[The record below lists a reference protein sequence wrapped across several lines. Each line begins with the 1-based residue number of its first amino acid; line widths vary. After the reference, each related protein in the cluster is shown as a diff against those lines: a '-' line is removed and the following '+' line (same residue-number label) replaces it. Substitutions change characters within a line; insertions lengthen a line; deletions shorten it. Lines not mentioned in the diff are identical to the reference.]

1 MGDGDQKETNMTT
14 FSSIGAEVRHYIV
27 RNVVATL
34 GMSLYVLIDTLFISI
49 AAGALGLTTLN
60 LVLPLFNVFNGTG
73 LLLGVGG
80 ATIFSLNKVVHPER
94 IKDLYSQLITFAA
107 TFGLVLAI
115 LLNIFATPVVNF
127 LGANDQTR
135 QLAIIYLR
143 ICAWSGPLT
152 MCNYISINF
161 IRNDGNPTLTMKATL
176 TETLSVILIDWF
188 FIFGCGL
195 KMEGAALAVL
205 FSPLISLLVLTRHRH
220 FPGRQLGLHPCLPR
234 LRSLKNAVGLGI
246 AAALNELSTG
256 VSIYFFNHVLLQ
268 LANNYAVAAYGVI
281 SNIAIVTLA
290 LANGV
295 ALGVQPIASRE
306 YGEDHFTN
314 VHAALRTGIIITL
327 ILASLSFIILVTFKL
342 PIINAFNTAH
352 SWQLVHFAKIG
363 LPIYFTSVFF
373 SALNLLFILFLT
385 AINSP
390 RASFTL
396 SLLRGYLILLPAI
409 LLLAKLAGING
420 VWAAVPVSEFLV
432 CIVSAILVYQ
442 RLRQMNRTK

>member
-1 MGDGDQKETNMTT
+1 MNSTQAIQG
-14 FSSIGAEVRHYIV
+14 EVRHYVV

-60 LVLPLFNVFNGTG
+60 LVLPLFNVFNGVG

-80 ATIFSLNKVVHPER
+80 ATIFSLNKVLHAER
-94 IKDLYSQLITFAA
+94 IRDLYSQLIIFAA
-107 TFGLVLAI
+107 TLGIVLAV
-115 LLNIFATPVVNF
+115 LLNVFATPVVNF

-135 QLAIIYLR
+135 RMAIIYLR
-143 ICAWSGPLT
+143 ICAWSGPLY

-176 TETLSVILIDWF
+176 TETLSVIVIDWF

-205 FSPLISLLVLTRHRH
+205 FSPLISLIVLSRHRH
-220 FPGRQLGLHPCLPR
+220 FAGRQLQLHWARPQLAN
-234 LRSLKNAVGLGI
+234 LGRSAKLGV

-268 LANNYAVAAYGVI
+268 LADNYAVAAYGVI
-281 SNIAIVTLA
+281 SNIAIVVLA
-290 LANGV
+290 IANGV

-306 YGEDHFTN
+306 YGQHHFTN
-314 VHAALRTGIIITL
+314 VTTALKMGTLITL
-327 ILASLSFIILVTFKL
+327 LLATISFVILVTFKL
-342 PIINAFNTAH
+342 PIIEAFNTAH
-352 SWQLVHFAKIG
+352 SAQLVSYARVG
-363 LPIYFTSVFF
+363 LPIYFTSTFF

-385 AINSP
+385 AINAA

-396 SLLRGYLILLPAI
+396 SILRGYVILLPAI
-409 LLLAKLAGING
+409 LILAALVGING
-420 VWAAVPVSEFLV
+420 VWSAVPVTEFLV
-432 CIVSAILVYQ
+432 CIIASLLVRQ
-442 RLRQMNRTK
+442 RIKQFNA

>member
-1 MGDGDQKETNMTT
+1 MNSTQAIQG
-14 FSSIGAEVRHYIV
+14 EVRHYVV

-60 LVLPLFNVFNGTG
+60 LVLPLFNVFNGVG

-80 ATIFSLNKVVHPER
+80 ATIFSLNKVLHPER
-94 IKDLYSQLITFAA
+94 IRDLYSQLIIFAA
-107 TFGLVLAI
+107 TLGIVLAV
-115 LLNIFATPVVNF
+115 LLNVFATPVGNF

-135 QLAIIYLR
+135 RMAIIYLR
-143 ICAWSGPLT
+143 ICAWSGPLY

-176 TETLSVILIDWF
+176 TETLSVIVIDWF

-205 FSPLISLLVLTRHRH
+205 FSPLISLIVLSRHRH
-220 FPGRQLGLHPCLPR
+220 FAGRQLQLHWARPQLAN
-234 LRSLKNAVGLGI
+234 LGRSAKLGV

-268 LANNYAVAAYGVI
+268 LADNYAVAAYGVI
-281 SNIAIVTLA
+281 SNIAIVVLA
-290 LANGV
+290 IANGV

-306 YGEDHFTN
+306 YGQHHFTN
-314 VHAALRTGIIITL
+314 VTTALKMGTLITL
-327 ILASLSFIILVTFKL
+327 LLATISFVILVTFKL
-342 PIINAFNTAH
+342 PIIEAFNTAH
-352 SWQLVHFAKIG
+352 SAQLVSYARVG
-363 LPIYFTSVFF
+363 LPIYFTSTFF

-385 AINSP
+385 AINAA

-396 SLLRGYLILLPAI
+396 SILRGYVILLPAI
-409 LLLAKLAGING
+409 LILAALVGING
-420 VWAAVPVSEFLV
+420 VWSAVPVTEFLV
-432 CIVSAILVYQ
+432 CIIASLLVRQ
-442 RLRQMNRTK
+442 RIKQFNA

>member
-1 MGDGDQKETNMTT
+1 MNSTQAIQG
-14 FSSIGAEVRHYIV
+14 EVRHYVV

-60 LVLPLFNVFNGTG
+60 LVLPLFNVFNGVG

-80 ATIFSLNKVVHPER
+80 ATIFSLNKVLHPER
-94 IKDLYSQLITFAA
+94 IRDLYSQLIIFAA
-107 TFGLVLAI
+107 TLGIVLAV
-115 LLNIFATPVVNF
+115 LLNVFATPVVNF

-135 QLAIIYLR
+135 RMAIIYLR
-143 ICAWSGPLT
+143 ICAWSGPLY

-176 TETLSVILIDWF
+176 TETLSVIVIDWF

-205 FSPLISLLVLTRHRH
+205 FSPLISSIVLSRHRH
-220 FPGRQLGLHPCLPR
+220 FAGRQLQLHWARPQLAN
-234 LRSLKNAVGLGI
+234 LGRSAKLGV

-268 LANNYAVAAYGVI
+268 LADNYAVAAYGVI
-281 SNIAIVTLA
+281 SNIAIVVLA
-290 LANGV
+290 IANGV

-306 YGEDHFTN
+306 YGQHHFTN
-314 VHAALRTGIIITL
+314 VTTALKMGTLITL
-327 ILASLSFIILVTFKL
+327 LLATISFVILVTFKL
-342 PIINAFNTAH
+342 PIIEAFNTAH
-352 SWQLVHFAKIG
+352 SAQLVSYARVG
-363 LPIYFTSVFF
+363 LPIYFTSTFF

-385 AINSP
+385 AINAA

-396 SLLRGYLILLPAI
+396 SILRGYVILLPAI
-409 LLLAKLAGING
+409 LILAALVGING
-420 VWAAVPVSEFLV
+420 VWSAVPVTEFLV
-432 CIVSAILVYQ
+432 CIIASLLVRQ
-442 RLRQMNRTK
+442 RIKQFNA

>member
-1 MGDGDQKETNMTT
+1 MNSTQAIQG
-14 FSSIGAEVRHYIV
+14 EVRHYVV

-60 LVLPLFNVFNGTG
+60 LVLPLFNVFNGVG

-80 ATIFSLNKVVHPER
+80 ATIFSLNKVLHPER
-94 IKDLYSQLITFAA
+94 IRDLYSQLIIFAA
-107 TFGLVLAI
+107 TLGIVLAV
-115 LLNIFATPVVNF
+115 LLNVFATPVVNF

-135 QLAIIYLR
+135 RMAIIYLR
-143 ICAWSGPLT
+143 ICAWSGPLY

-176 TETLSVILIDWF
+176 TETLSVIVIDWF

-205 FSPLISLLVLTRHRH
+205 FSPLISLIVLSCHRH
-220 FPGRQLGLHPCLPR
+220 FVGRQLQLHWARPQLAN
-234 LRSLKNAVGLGI
+234 LGRSAKLGV

-268 LANNYAVAAYGVI
+268 LADNYAVAAYGVI
-281 SNIAIVTLA
+281 SNIAIVVLA
-290 LANGV
+290 IANGV

-306 YGEDHFTN
+306 YGQHHFTN
-314 VHAALRTGIIITL
+314 VTTALKMGTLITL
-327 ILASLSFIILVTFKL
+327 LLATISFVILVTFKL
-342 PIINAFNTAH
+342 PIIEAFNTAH
-352 SWQLVHFAKIG
+352 SAQLVSYARVG
-363 LPIYFTSVFF
+363 LPIYFTSTFF

-385 AINSP
+385 AINAA

-396 SLLRGYLILLPAI
+396 SILRGYVILLPAI
-409 LLLAKLAGING
+409 LILAALVGING
-420 VWAAVPVSEFLV
+420 VWSAVPVTEFLV
-432 CIVSAILVYQ
+432 CIIASLLVRQ
-442 RLRQMNRTK
+442 RIKQFNA

>member
-1 MGDGDQKETNMTT
+1 MNSTQAIQG
-14 FSSIGAEVRHYIV
+14 EVRHYVV

-60 LVLPLFNVFNGTG
+60 LVLPLFNVFNGVG

-80 ATIFSLNKVVHPER
+80 ATIFSLNKVLHPER
-94 IKDLYSQLITFAA
+94 IRDLYSQLIIFAA
-107 TFGLVLAI
+107 TLGIVLAV
-115 LLNIFATPVVNF
+115 LLNVFATPVVNF

-135 QLAIIYLR
+135 RMAIIYLR
-143 ICAWSGPLT
+143 ICAWSGPLY
-152 MCNYISINF
+152 MCNYISINS

-176 TETLSVILIDWF
+176 TETLSVIVIDWF

-205 FSPLISLLVLTRHRH
+205 FSPLISLIVLSRHRH
-220 FPGRQLGLHPCLPR
+220 FAGRQLQLHWARPQLAN
-234 LRSLKNAVGLGI
+234 LGRSAKLGV

-268 LANNYAVAAYGVI
+268 LADNYAVAAYGVI
-281 SNIAIVTLA
+281 SNIAIVVLA
-290 LANGV
+290 IANGV

-306 YGEDHFTN
+306 YGQHHFTN
-314 VHAALRTGIIITL
+314 VTTALKMGTLITL
-327 ILASLSFIILVTFKL
+327 LLATISFVILVTFKL
-342 PIINAFNTAH
+342 PIIEAFNTAH
-352 SWQLVHFAKIG
+352 SAQLVSYARVG
-363 LPIYFTSVFF
+363 LPIYFTSTFF

-385 AINSP
+385 AINAA

-396 SLLRGYLILLPAI
+396 SILRGYVILLPAI
-409 LLLAKLAGING
+409 LILAALVGING
-420 VWAAVPVSEFLV
+420 VWSAVPVTEFLV
-432 CIVSAILVYQ
+432 CIIASLLVRQ
-442 RLRQMNRTK
+442 RIKQFNA

>member
-1 MGDGDQKETNMTT
+1 MNSTQAIQG
-14 FSSIGAEVRHYIV
+14 EVRHYVV

-60 LVLPLFNVFNGTG
+60 LVLPLFNVFNGVG

-80 ATIFSLNKVVHPER
+80 ATIFSLNKVLHPER
-94 IKDLYSQLITFAA
+94 IRDLYSQLIIFAA
-107 TFGLVLAI
+107 TLGIVLAV
-115 LLNIFATPVVNF
+115 LLNVFATPVVNF

-135 QLAIIYLR
+135 RMAIIYLR
-143 ICAWSGPLT
+143 ICAWSGPLY

-176 TETLSVILIDWF
+176 TETLSVIVIDWF

-205 FSPLISLLVLTRHRH
+205 FSPLISLIVLSRHRH
-220 FPGRQLGLHPCLPR
+220 FAGRQLQLHWARPQLAN
-234 LRSLKNAVGLGI
+234 LGRSAKLGV

-268 LANNYAVAAYGVI
+268 LADNYAVAAYGVI
-281 SNIAIVTLA
+281 SNIAIVVLA
-290 LANGV
+290 IANGV

-306 YGEDHFTN
+306 YGQHHFTN
-314 VHAALRTGIIITL
+314 VTTALKMGTLITL
-327 ILASLSFIILVTFKL
+327 LLATISFVILVTFKL
-342 PIINAFNTAH
+342 PIIEAFNTAH
-352 SWQLVHFAKIG
+352 SAQLVSYARVG
-363 LPIYFTSVFF
+363 LPIYFTSTFF

-385 AINSP
+385 AINAA

-396 SLLRGYLILLPAI
+396 SILRGYVILLPTI
-409 LLLAKLAGING
+409 LILAALVGING
-420 VWAAVPVSEFLV
+420 VWSAVPVTEFLV
-432 CIVSAILVYQ
+432 CIIASLLVRQ
-442 RLRQMNRTK
+442 RIKQFNA

>member
-1 MGDGDQKETNMTT
+1 MNSTQAIQG
-14 FSSIGAEVRHYIV
+14 EVRHYVV

-60 LVLPLFNVFNGTG
+60 LVLPLFNVFNGVG

-80 ATIFSLNKVVHPER
+80 ATIFSLNKVLHPER
-94 IKDLYSQLITFAA
+94 IRDLYSQLIIFAA
-107 TFGLVLAI
+107 TLGIVLAV
-115 LLNIFATPVVNF
+115 LLNVFATPVVNF

-135 QLAIIYLR
+135 RMAIIYLR
-143 ICAWSGPLT
+143 ICAWSGPLY

-176 TETLSVILIDWF
+176 TETLSVIVIDWF

-205 FSPLISLLVLTRHRH
+205 FSPLISLIVLSRHRH
-220 FPGRQLGLHPCLPR
+220 FAGRQLQLHWARPQLAN
-234 LRSLKNAVGLGI
+234 LGRSAKLGV

-268 LANNYAVAAYGVI
+268 LADNYAVAAYGVI
-281 SNIAIVTLA
+281 SNVAIVVLA
-290 LANGV
+290 IANGV

-306 YGEDHFTN
+306 YGQHHFTN
-314 VHAALRTGIIITL
+314 VTTALKMGTLITL
-327 ILASLSFIILVTFKL
+327 LLATISFVILVTFKL
-342 PIINAFNTAH
+342 PIIEAFNTAH
-352 SWQLVHFAKIG
+352 SAQLVSYARVG
-363 LPIYFTSVFF
+363 LPIYFTSTFF

-385 AINSP
+385 AINAA

-396 SLLRGYLILLPAI
+396 SILRGYVILLPAI
-409 LLLAKLAGING
+409 LILAALVGING
-420 VWAAVPVSEFLV
+420 VWSAVPVTEFLV
-432 CIVSAILVYQ
+432 CIIASLLVRQ
-442 RLRQMNRTK
+442 RIKQFNA

>member
-1 MGDGDQKETNMTT
+1 MNSTQAIQG
-14 FSSIGAEVRHYIV
+14 EVRHYVV

-60 LVLPLFNVFNGTG
+60 LVLPLFNVFNGVG

-80 ATIFSLNKVVHPER
+80 ATIFSLNKVLHPER
-94 IKDLYSQLITFAA
+94 IRDLYSQLIIFAA
-107 TFGLVLAI
+107 TLGIVLAV
-115 LLNIFATPVVNF
+115 LLNVFATPVVNF

-135 QLAIIYLR
+135 RMAIIYLR
-143 ICAWSGPLT
+143 ICAWSGPLY

-176 TETLSVILIDWF
+176 TETLSVIVIDWF

-205 FSPLISLLVLTRHRH
+205 FSPLISLIVLSRHRH
-220 FPGRQLGLHPCLPR
+220 FAGRQLQLHWARPQLAN
-234 LRSLKNAVGLGI
+234 LGRSAKLGV

-281 SNIAIVTLA
+281 SNIAIVVLA
-290 LANGV
+290 IANGV

-306 YGEDHFTN
+306 YGQHHFTN
-314 VHAALRTGIIITL
+314 VTTALKMGTLITL
-327 ILASLSFIILVTFKL
+327 LLATISFVILVTFKL
-342 PIINAFNTAH
+342 PIIEAFNTAH
-352 SWQLVHFAKIG
+352 SAQLVSYARVG
-363 LPIYFTSVFF
+363 LPIYFTSTFF

-385 AINSP
+385 AINAA

-396 SLLRGYLILLPAI
+396 SILRGYVILLPAI
-409 LLLAKLAGING
+409 LILAALVGING
-420 VWAAVPVSEFLV
+420 VWSAVPVTEFLV
-432 CIVSAILVYQ
+432 CIIASLLVRQ
-442 RLRQMNRTK
+442 RIKQFNA

>member
-1 MGDGDQKETNMTT
+1 MNSTQAIQG
-14 FSSIGAEVRHYIV
+14 EVRHYVV

-60 LVLPLFNVFNGTG
+60 LVLPLFNVFNGVG

-80 ATIFSLNKVVHPER
+80 ATILSLNKVLHPER
-94 IKDLYSQLITFAA
+94 IRDLYSQLIIFAA
-107 TFGLVLAI
+107 TLGIVLAV
-115 LLNIFATPVVNF
+115 LLNVFATPVVNF

-135 QLAIIYLR
+135 RMAIIYLR
-143 ICAWSGPLT
+143 ICAWSGPLY

-176 TETLSVILIDWF
+176 TETLSVIVIDWF

-205 FSPLISLLVLTRHRH
+205 FSPLISLIVLSRHRH
-220 FPGRQLGLHPCLPR
+220 FAGRQLQLHWARPQLAN
-234 LRSLKNAVGLGI
+234 LGRSAKLGV

-268 LANNYAVAAYGVI
+268 LADNYAVAAYGVI
-281 SNIAIVTLA
+281 SNIAIVVLA
-290 LANGV
+290 IANGV

-306 YGEDHFTN
+306 YGQHHFTN
-314 VHAALRTGIIITL
+314 VTTALKMGTLITL
-327 ILASLSFIILVTFKL
+327 LLATISFVILVTFKL
-342 PIINAFNTAH
+342 PIIEAFNTAH
-352 SWQLVHFAKIG
+352 SAQLVSYARVG
-363 LPIYFTSVFF
+363 LPIYFTSTFF

-385 AINSP
+385 AINAA

-396 SLLRGYLILLPAI
+396 SILRGYVILLPAI
-409 LLLAKLAGING
+409 LILAALVGING
-420 VWAAVPVSEFLV
+420 VWSAVPVTEFLV
-432 CIVSAILVYQ
+432 CIIASLLVRQ
-442 RLRQMNRTK
+442 RIKQFNA

>member
-1 MGDGDQKETNMTT
+1 MNSTQAIRG
-14 FSSIGAEVRHYIV
+14 EVRHYVV

-60 LVLPLFNVFNGTG
+60 LVLPLFNVFNGIG

-80 ATIFSLNKVVHPER
+80 ATIFSLNKVLHPER
-94 IKDLYSQLITFAA
+94 IRDLYSQLIIFAA
-107 TFGLVLAI
+107 TLGIVLAI
-115 LLNIFATPVVNF
+115 LLNVFATPVVNF
-127 LGANDQTR
+127 LGADDQTR
-135 QLAIIYLR
+135 QMAIIYLR
-143 ICAWSGPLT
+143 ICAWSGPLY

-176 TETLSVILIDWF
+176 TETLSVIVIDWF

-205 FSPLISLLVLTRHRH
+205 FSPLISLLVLSRHRH
-220 FPGRQLGLHPCLPR
+220 FAGRQLQLHWARPQLAN
-234 LRSLKNAVGLGI
+234 LGRSAKLGV

-268 LANNYAVAAYGVI
+268 LADNYAVAAYGVI
-281 SNIAIVTLA
+281 SNIAIVVLA
-290 LANGV
+290 IANGV

-306 YGEDHFTN
+306 HGQHHFVN
-314 VHAALRTGIIITL
+314 VTTALRMGAIITL
-327 ILASLSFIILVTFKL
+327 LLATISFVILVTFKL
-342 PIINAFNTAH
+342 PIIELFNTAH
-352 SWQLVHFAKIG
+352 SAQLVSYARVG

-385 AINSP
+385 AINAA

-396 SLLRGYLILLPAI
+396 SILRGYVILLPAI
-409 LLLAKLAGING
+409 LILAALVGING
-420 VWAAVPVSEFLV
+420 VWAAVPVTEFLV
-432 CIVSAILVYQ
+432 CIIAALLVHQ
-442 RLRQMNRTK
+442 RIKQFNQA

>member
-1 MGDGDQKETNMTT
+1 MNSTQAIQG
-14 FSSIGAEVRHYIV
+14 EVRHYVV

-60 LVLPLFNVFNGTG
+60 LVLPLFNVFNGVG

-80 ATIFSLNKVVHPER
+80 ATIFSLNKVLHPER
-94 IKDLYSQLITFAA
+94 IRDLYSQLIIFAA
-107 TFGLVLAI
+107 TLGIVLAV
-115 LLNIFATPVVNF
+115 LLNVFATPVVNF

-135 QLAIIYLR
+135 RMAIIYLR
-143 ICAWSGPLT
+143 ICAWSGPLY

-176 TETLSVILIDWF
+176 TETLSVIVIDWF

-205 FSPLISLLVLTRHRH
+205 FSPLISLIVLSRHRH
-220 FPGRQLGLHPCLPR
+220 FAGRQLQLHWARPQLAN
-234 LRSLKNAVGLGI
+234 LGRSAKLGV

-268 LANNYAVAAYGVI
+268 LADNYAVAAYGVI
-281 SNIAIVTLA
+281 SNIAIVVLA
-290 LANGV
+290 IANGV

-306 YGEDHFTN
+306 YGQHHFTN
-314 VHAALRTGIIITL
+314 VTTALKMGTLITL
-327 ILASLSFIILVTFKL
+327 PLATISFVILVTFKL
-342 PIINAFNTAH
+342 PIIEAFNTAH
-352 SWQLVHFAKIG
+352 SAQLVSYARVG
-363 LPIYFTSVFF
+363 LPIYFTSTFF
-373 SALNLLFILFLT
+373 STLNLLFILFLT
-385 AINSP
+385 AINAA

-396 SLLRGYLILLPAI
+396 SILRGYVILLPAI
-409 LLLAKLAGING
+409 LILAALVGING
-420 VWAAVPVSEFLV
+420 VWSAVPVTEFLV
-432 CIVSAILVYQ
+432 CIIASLLVRQ
-442 RLRQMNRTK
+442 RIKQFNA

>member
-1 MGDGDQKETNMTT
+1 MNSTQAIQG
-14 FSSIGAEVRHYIV
+14 EVRHYVV

-60 LVLPLFNVFNGTG
+60 LVLPLFNVFNGVG

-80 ATIFSLNKVVHPER
+80 ATIFSLNKVLHPER
-94 IKDLYSQLITFAA
+94 IRDLYSQLIIFTA
-107 TFGLVLAI
+107 TLGIVLAV
-115 LLNIFATPVVNF
+115 LLNVFATPVVNF

-135 QLAIIYLR
+135 RMAIIYLR
-143 ICAWSGPLT
+143 ICAWSGPLY

-176 TETLSVILIDWF
+176 TETLSVIVIDWF

-205 FSPLISLLVLTRHRH
+205 FSPLISLIVLSRHRH
-220 FPGRQLGLHPCLPR
+220 FAGRQLQLHWARPQLAN
-234 LRSLKNAVGLGI
+234 LGRSAKLGV

-268 LANNYAVAAYGVI
+268 LADNYAVAAYGVI
-281 SNIAIVTLA
+281 SNIAIVVLA
-290 LANGV
+290 IANGV

-306 YGEDHFTN
+306 YGQHHFTN
-314 VHAALRTGIIITL
+314 VTTALKMGTLITL
-327 ILASLSFIILVTFKL
+327 LLATISFVILVTFKL
-342 PIINAFNTAH
+342 PIIEAFNTAH
-352 SWQLVHFAKIG
+352 SAQLVSYARVG
-363 LPIYFTSVFF
+363 LPIYFTSTFF

-385 AINSP
+385 AINAA

-396 SLLRGYLILLPAI
+396 SILRGYVILLPAI
-409 LLLAKLAGING
+409 LILAALVGING
-420 VWAAVPVSEFLV
+420 VWSAVPVTEFLV
-432 CIVSAILVYQ
+432 CIIASLLVRQ
-442 RLRQMNRTK
+442 RIKQFNA